1 MTTTTE
7 SEAVAAWIAE
17 QIAGGRTV
25 TIAQVQQHTIAL
37 RTQHQDQA
45 GAQPAPAPGPSRSW
59 CWDRIHQAVAS
70 LERRS

>member
-17 QIAGGRTV
+17 QLADGRTV
-25 TIAQVQQHTIAL
+25 TIAQVHRHTTAL
-37 RTQHQDQA
+37 RTQHHDQT
-45 GAQPAPAPGPSRSW
+45 GEQPAPVAGPSRSW

>member
-17 QIAGGRTV
+17 QITDGHTV
-25 TIAQVQQHTIAL
+25 TIAQVQRHTTTL
-37 RTQHQDQA
+37 RSQQQD
-45 GAQPAPAPGPSRSW
+45 QPAPAAEPSRSW

-70 LERRS
+70 LERRP